1 MRSTKLP
8 TVVAITGIACLVPA
22 ANLFA
27 QSDGGLAQDAPGL
40 ESDRAESGSRS
51 DQAPKT
57 SQERASAGTGGP
69 ESGQSSGSRSTDA
82 GISSRPGGPD
92 AGRTSGGEEQGGEQ
106 SKRFQGMA
114 QVPAGIG
121 ERGTGQTQSSLER

>member
-1 MRSTKLP
+1 MTSTKLP
-8 TVVAITGIACLVPA
+8 TVVAITGIACLVSA

-27 QSDGGLAQDAPGL
+27 QADGGLAQDAPSL
-40 ESDRAESGSRS
+40 KSDRAESGSRS
-51 DQAPKT
+51 DEAPKT
-57 SQERASAGTGGP
+57 SQERANTGTGGP
-69 ESGQSSGSRSTDA
+69 ESEQSSGSRSTDA
-82 GISSRPGGPD
+82 DTSSRT
-92 AGRTSGGEEQGGEQ
+92 AGRISGGEEQGGEQ